1 MPQIF
6 FICVICAICGY
17 FRCKMPKIIIEFKD
31 VYKAFNGVLV
41 HNGINL
47 SISEGE
53 IMSLLGGSGS
63 GKSVLL
69 KELIG
74 LMRPDKGDI
83 VVMGNHVTHMNEE
96 ALIKLREHVGMLF
109 QGSALFDS
117 LTVFENIAYPLRE
130 HLQLTEKE
138 IQKRVAEKLL
148 LVGLSGIENK
158 MPAELSGGM
167 KKRVGLARA
176 IATEPD
182 IILYDEPTTGLDPI
196 TAQRIN
202 ELIIELQRKLGITTI
217 VVTHD
222 LHCVKTV
229 SDRIAMLYEGK
240 IVAVGTWEE
249 LATSNVPAVKD
260 FLSGN
265 ICL

>member
-1 MPQIF
+1 MSN
-6 FICVICAICGY
+6 
-17 FRCKMPKIIIEFKD
+17 IIIEFKN
-31 VYKAFNGVLV
+31 VYKSFNGILV

-47 SISEGE
+47 SILEGE
-53 IMSLLGGSGS
+53 IISLLGGSGS

-74 LMRPDKGDI
+74 LMKPDKGDI
-83 VVMGNHVTHMNEE
+83 LVLDNNVTQMNEE
-96 ALIKLREHVGMLF
+96 TLIELREHIGMLF
-109 QGSALFDS
+109 QGAALFDS

-130 HLQLTEKE
+130 HLKLTEKE
-138 IQKRVAEKLL
+138 IQNRVAEKLQV
-148 LVGLSGIENK
+148 VGLSGIEQK
-158 MPAELSGGM
+158 MPDELSGGM

-176 IATEPD
+176 IATEPE
-182 IILYDEPTTGLDPI
+182 IILYDEPTTGLDPM

-202 ELIIELQRKLGITTI
+202 DLIIELQRKLGITTI

-229 SDRIAMLYEGK
+229 SDRIAMLHEGK

-249 LATSNVPAVKD
+249 LVTSNIQVVQD
-260 FLSGN
+260 FISGN
-265 ICL
+265 ICV

>member
-1 MPQIF
+1 MSK
-6 FICVICAICGY
+6 V
-17 FRCKMPKIIIEFKD
+17 IIEFKD
-31 VYKAFNGVLV
+31 VYKSFNGLLV
-41 HNGINL
+41 HNGITL
-47 SISEGE
+47 SILEGE
-53 IMSLLGGSGS
+53 IISLLGGSGS

-74 LMRPDKGDI
+74 LMKPDKGNII
-83 VVMGNHVTHMNEE
+83 VLENNVTQMNED

-109 QGSALFDS
+109 QGAALFDS

-130 HLQLTEKE
+130 HLRLTEKE
-138 IQKRVAEKLL
+138 IQERVAEKLH
-148 LVGLSGIENK
+148 LVGLSGIGKK
-158 MPAELSGGM
+158 MPDELSGGM

-182 IILYDEPTTGLDPI
+182 IILYDEPTTGLDPM

-202 ELIIELQRKLGITTI
+202 DLIIELQRKLGITTI

-229 SDRIAMLYEGK
+229 SDRIAMLHEGK
-240 IVAVGTWEE
+240 IVAVGTWQE
-249 LATSNVPAVKD
+249 LVTSNIQVVQD
-260 FLSGN
+260 FISGN
-265 ICL
+265 ICV

>member
-1 MPQIF
+1 MAECILMSK
-6 FICVICAICGY
+6 V
-17 FRCKMPKIIIEFKD
+17 IIEFKD
-31 VYKAFNGVLV
+31 VCKSFNGLLV

-47 SISEGE
+47 SIVEGE
-53 IMSLLGGSGS
+53 IISLLGGSGS

-74 LMRPDKGDI
+74 LMKPDKGDI
-83 VVMGNHVTHMNEE
+83 VVFGKNVAQMKED

-130 HLQLTEKE
+130 HLHLTEKE
-138 IQKRVAEKLL
+138 IRERVAEKLR
-148 LVGLSGIENK
+148 LVGLSGIETK
-158 MPAELSGGM
+158 MPDELSGGM

-182 IILYDEPTTGLDPI
+182 IILYDEPTTGLDPM

-202 ELIIELQRKLGITTI
+202 ELIIELRRKLGITTI

-240 IVAVGTWEE
+240 IVTVGVWET
-249 LATSNVPAVKD
+249 LAASNIKAVKD
-260 FLSGN
+260 FISGT
-265 ICL
+265 ICD

>member
-1 MPQIF
+1 MSN
-6 FICVICAICGY
+6 
-17 FRCKMPKIIIEFKD
+17 IIIEFKE
-31 VYKAFNGVLV
+31 VYKSFNGILV

-47 SISEGE
+47 SIVKGE
-53 IMSLLGGSGS
+53 IISLLGGSGS

-74 LMRPDKGDI
+74 LMRPDKGKITVLD
-83 VVMGNHVTHMNEE
+83 HEVTQMNED
-96 ALIKLREHVGMLF
+96 ALIALREHIGMLF
-109 QGSALFDS
+109 QGAALFDS

-130 HLQLTEKE
+130 HLSLTEKE
-138 IQKRVAEKLL
+138 IQKRVAEKLHV
-148 LVGLSGIENK
+148 VGLGGIEKK

-176 IATEPD
+176 IATDPE

-202 ELIIELQRKLGITTI
+202 DLIIELQRKLGITTV

-229 SDRIAMLYEGK
+229 SDRIAMLHDGK

-249 LATSNVPAVKD
+249 LVTSNIQAIQD
-260 FLSGN
+260 FINGN
-265 ICL
+265 ICV

>member
-1 MPQIF
+1 MT
-6 FICVICAICGY
+6 
-17 FRCKMPKIIIEFKD
+17 KIVIEFKD
-31 VYKAFNGVLV
+31 VYKSFNGILV

-47 SISEGE
+47 SILEGE
-53 IMSLLGGSGS
+53 IISLLGGSGS

-74 LMRPDKGDI
+74 LMKPDKGDI
-83 VVMGNHVTHMNEE
+83 ILLDNNVTQMNEE
-96 ALIKLREHVGMLF
+96 ALIELREHIGMLF
-109 QGSALFDS
+109 QGAALFDS

-130 HLQLTEKE
+130 HLKLTERE
-138 IQKRVAEKLL
+138 IQERVAEKLQV
-148 LVGLSGIENK
+148 VGLSGIEEK

-176 IATEPD
+176 IATEPE
-182 IILYDEPTTGLDPI
+182 IILYDEPTTGLDPM

-202 ELIIELQRKLGITTI
+202 DLIIELQRKLGITTI

-229 SDRIAMLYEGK
+229 SDRIAMLHEGK

-249 LATSNVPAVKD
+249 LVTSNIQVVQD
-260 FLSGN
+260 FIGGKYFM
-265 ICL
+265 

>member
-1 MPQIF
+1 MS
-6 FICVICAICGY
+6 
-17 FRCKMPKIIIEFKD
+17 KIIIEFND
-31 VYKAFNGVLV
+31 VYKSFNGLLV
-41 HNGINL
+41 HNGITL
-47 SISEGE
+47 SILEGE
-53 IMSLLGGSGS
+53 IISLLGGSGS

-74 LMRPDKGDI
+74 LMKPDKGDI
-83 VVMGNHVTHMNEE
+83 IVLENNVTQMNED

-109 QGSALFDS
+109 QGAALFDS

-130 HLQLTEKE
+130 HLKLTEKE
-138 IQKRVAEKLL
+138 IQERVAEKLH
-148 LVGLSGIENK
+148 LVGLSGIGKK
-158 MPAELSGGM
+158 MPDELSGGM

-176 IATEPD
+176 IATEPE
-182 IILYDEPTTGLDPI
+182 IILYDEPTTGLDPM

-202 ELIIELQRKLGITTI
+202 DLIIELQRKLGITTI

-229 SDRIAMLYEGK
+229 SDRIAMLHEGK

-249 LATSNVPAVKD
+249 LVTSNIQVVQD
-260 FLSGN
+260 FISGN
-265 ICL
+265 ICV

>member
-1 MPQIF
+1 MT
-6 FICVICAICGY
+6 
-17 FRCKMPKIIIEFKD
+17 KIIIEFKD
-31 VYKAFNGVLV
+31 VYKSFNGILV

-47 SISEGE
+47 SIIEGE
-53 IMSLLGGSGS
+53 IISLLGGSGS

-74 LMRPDKGDI
+74 LMKPDKGDI
-83 VVMGNHVTHMNEE
+83 ILLDTNVTQMNEE
-96 ALIKLREHVGMLF
+96 ALIALREHIGMLF
-109 QGSALFDS
+109 QGAALFDS

-130 HLQLTEKE
+130 HLKLTEKE
-138 IQKRVAEKLL
+138 IQDRVADKLH
-148 LVGLSGIENK
+148 LVGLSGIEKK
-158 MPAELSGGM
+158 MPDELSGGM

-176 IATEPD
+176 IATEPK
-182 IILYDEPTTGLDPI
+182 IILYDEPTTGLDPM

-202 ELIIELQRKLGITTI
+202 DLIIELQKKLGITTI

-229 SDRIAMLYEGK
+229 SDRIAMLHEGK

-249 LATSNVPAVKD
+249 LVTSNIQVVQD
-260 FLSGN
+260 FISGN
-265 ICL
+265 ICV

>member
-1 MPQIF
+1 MSN
-6 FICVICAICGY
+6 
-17 FRCKMPKIIIEFKD
+17 IIIEFKN
-31 VYKAFNGVLV
+31 VYKSFNGILV

-47 SISEGE
+47 SILEGE
-53 IMSLLGGSGS
+53 IISLLGGSGS

-74 LMRPDKGDI
+74 LMKPDKGDI
-83 VVMGNHVTHMNEE
+83 LVLDNNVTQMNEE
-96 ALIKLREHVGMLF
+96 ALIELREHIGMLF
-109 QGSALFDS
+109 QGAALFDS

-130 HLQLTEKE
+130 HLKLTEKE
-138 IQKRVAEKLL
+138 IQNRVAEKLQV
-148 LVGLSGIENK
+148 VGLSGIEKK
-158 MPAELSGGM
+158 MPDELSGGM

-176 IATEPD
+176 IATEPE
-182 IILYDEPTTGLDPI
+182 IILYDEPTTGLDPM

-202 ELIIELQRKLGITTI
+202 DLIIELQRKLGITTI

-229 SDRIAMLYEGK
+229 SDRIAMLHEGK

-249 LATSNVPAVKD
+249 LVTSNIQVVQD
-260 FLSGN
+260 FISGN
-265 ICL
+265 ICV

>member
-1 MPQIF
+1 MSN
-6 FICVICAICGY
+6 
-17 FRCKMPKIIIEFKD
+17 IIIEFKN
-31 VYKAFNGVLV
+31 VYKSFNGILV

-47 SISEGE
+47 SILEGE
-53 IMSLLGGSGS
+53 IISLLGGSGS

-74 LMRPDKGDI
+74 LMKPDKGDI
-83 VVMGNHVTHMNEE
+83 TVLNQNVTQMNEE
-96 ALIKLREHVGMLF
+96 ALIALREHIGMLF
-109 QGSALFDS
+109 QGAALFDS

-130 HLQLTEKE
+130 HLKLAEKE
-138 IQKRVAEKLL
+138 IQDRVADKLH
-148 LVGLSGIENK
+148 LVGLSGIEKK
-158 MPAELSGGM
+158 MPDELSGGM

-176 IATEPD
+176 IATEPK
-182 IILYDEPTTGLDPI
+182 IILYDEPTTGLDPM

-202 ELIIELQRKLGITTI
+202 DLIIELQRKLGITTI

-229 SDRIAMLYEGK
+229 SDRIAMLHEGK

-249 LATSNVPAVKD
+249 LVTSNIQVVQD
-260 FLSGN
+260 FISGN
-265 ICL
+265 ICV

>member
-1 MPQIF
+1 MSK
-6 FICVICAICGY
+6 V
-17 FRCKMPKIIIEFKD
+17 IIEFKD
-31 VYKAFNGVLV
+31 IYKSFNGLLV

-47 SISEGE
+47 SILEGE
-53 IMSLLGGSGS
+53 IISLLGGSGS

-74 LMRPDKGDI
+74 LMKPDKGDI
-83 VVMGNHVTHMNEE
+83 IVQDNNVTQMNED

-130 HLQLTEKE
+130 HLKLTEKE
-138 IQKRVAEKLL
+138 IQERVAEKLH
-148 LVGLSGIENK
+148 LVGLSGIEKK
-158 MPAELSGGM
+158 MPDELSGGM

-176 IATEPD
+176 IATEPE
-182 IILYDEPTTGLDPI
+182 IILYDEPTTGLDPM

-202 ELIIELQRKLGITTI
+202 DLIIELQRKLGITTI

-229 SDRIAMLYEGK
+229 SDRIAMLHEGK

-249 LATSNVPAVKD
+249 LVASNIQVVQD
-260 FLSGN
+260 FISGN
-265 ICL
+265 ICV

>member
-1 MPQIF
+1 
-6 FICVICAICGY
+6 
-17 FRCKMPKIIIEFKD
+17 
-31 VYKAFNGVLV
+31 VYKSFNGILV

-47 SISEGE
+47 SIIEGE
-53 IMSLLGGSGS
+53 IISLLGGSGS

-74 LMRPDKGDI
+74 LMKPDKGDI
-83 VVMGNHVTHMNEE
+83 ILLDNNVTQMNEE
-96 ALIKLREHVGMLF
+96 ALIALREHIGMLF
-109 QGSALFDS
+109 QGAALFDS

-130 HLQLTEKE
+130 HLKLTEKE
-138 IQKRVAEKLL
+138 IQKRVADKLH
-148 LVGLSGIENK
+148 LVGLSGIEKK
-158 MPAELSGGM
+158 MPDELSGGM

-176 IATEPD
+176 IATEPK
-182 IILYDEPTTGLDPI
+182 IILYDEPTTGLDPM

-202 ELIIELQRKLGITTI
+202 DLIIELQKKLGITTI

-229 SDRIAMLYEGK
+229 SDRIAMLHEGK

-249 LATSNVPAVKD
+249 LVTSNIQVVQD
-260 FLSGN
+260 FISGN
-265 ICL
+265 ICV

>member
-1 MPQIF
+1 MSN
-6 FICVICAICGY
+6 
-17 FRCKMPKIIIEFKD
+17 IIIEFKN
-31 VYKAFNGVLV
+31 VYKSFNGILV

-47 SISEGE
+47 SILEGE
-53 IMSLLGGSGS
+53 IISLLGGSGS

-74 LMRPDKGDI
+74 LMKPDKGDI
-83 VVMGNHVTHMNEE
+83 LVLDNNVTQMNEE
-96 ALIKLREHVGMLF
+96 ALIELREHIGMLF
-109 QGSALFDS
+109 QGAALFDS

-130 HLQLTEKE
+130 HLKLTEKE
-138 IQKRVAEKLL
+138 IQDRVAEKLQV
-148 LVGLSGIENK
+148 VGLSGIEEK
-158 MPAELSGGM
+158 MPDELSGGM

-176 IATEPD
+176 IATEPE
-182 IILYDEPTTGLDPI
+182 IILYDEPTTGLDPM

-202 ELIIELQRKLGITTI
+202 DLIIELQRKLGITTI

-229 SDRIAMLYEGK
+229 SDRIAMLHEGK

-249 LATSNVPAVKD
+249 LVTSNIQVVQD
-260 FLSGN
+260 FISGN
-265 ICL
+265 ICV

>member
-1 MPQIF
+1 MSN
-6 FICVICAICGY
+6 V
-17 FRCKMPKIIIEFKD
+17 IIEFKD
-31 VYKAFNGVLV
+31 VYKSFNGLLV

-47 SISEGE
+47 SILEGE
-53 IMSLLGGSGS
+53 IISLLGGSGS

-74 LMRPDKGDI
+74 LMKPDKGDI
-83 VVMGNHVTHMNEE
+83 ILLDNNVTQMNEE
-96 ALIKLREHVGMLF
+96 ALIELREHIGMLF
-109 QGSALFDS
+109 QGAALFDS

-130 HLQLTEKE
+130 HLKLTERE
-138 IQKRVAEKLL
+138 IQERVAEKLQV
-148 LVGLSGIENK
+148 VGLSGIEEK

-176 IATEPD
+176 IATEPE
-182 IILYDEPTTGLDPI
+182 IILYDEPTTGLDPM

-202 ELIIELQRKLGITTI
+202 DLIIELQRKLGITTI

-229 SDRIAMLYEGK
+229 SDRIAMLHEGK

-249 LATSNVPAVKD
+249 LVTSNIQVVQD
-260 FLSGN
+260 FIDGKYFM
-265 ICL
+265 

>member
-1 MPQIF
+1 MI
-6 FICVICAICGY
+6 ILGNSY
-17 FRCKMPKIIIEFKD
+17 LWYLCKSVSSFMSRVIIEFKD
-31 VYKAFNGVLV
+31 VYKSFNGLPV

-47 SISEGE
+47 SILEGE

-74 LMRPDKGDI
+74 LMKPDKGDI
-83 VVMGNHVTHMNEE
+83 MVFGKNVTLMKEDE
-96 ALIKLREHVGMLF
+96 LIQLREHVGMLF
-109 QGSALFDS
+109 QGAALFDS

-138 IQKRVAEKLL
+138 IQERVAEKLQ
-148 LVGLSGIENK
+148 LVGLGGIENK

-182 IILYDEPTTGLDPI
+182 IILYDEPTTGLDPM

-202 ELIIELQRKLGITTI
+202 ELIIELQKKLGITTI

-229 SDRIAMLYEGK
+229 SDRIAMLHEGK
-240 IVAVGTWEE
+240 IVMVGTWEE
-249 LATSNVPAVKD
+249 LATSTIQVVKD
-260 FLSGN
+260 FISGT
-265 ICL
+265 ICE

>member
-1 MPQIF
+1 MSQ
-6 FICVICAICGY
+6 V
-17 FRCKMPKIIIEFKD
+17 IIEFKD
-31 VYKAFNGVLV
+31 VCKSFNGLWV

-47 SISEGE
+47 SIQEGE

-74 LMRPDKGDI
+74 LLKPDSGDI
-83 VVMGNHVTHMNEE
+83 IVMGSNVTHMSEE

-117 LTVFENIAYPLRE
+117 LSVFENIAYPLRE
-130 HLQLTEKE
+130 HLRLTEKE
-138 IQKRVAEKLL
+138 IRDRVAEKLQ
-148 LVGLSGIENK
+148 LVGLSGIETK
-158 MPAELSGGM
+158 MPDELSGGM

-196 TAQRIN
+196 TARRIN
-202 ELIIELQRKLGITTI
+202 ELIVDLQKKLGVTTI

-222 LHCVKTV
+222 LHCVRTV
-229 SDRIAMLYEGK
+229 SDRIAMIYEGK
-240 IVAVGTWEE
+240 IVATGTWEE
-249 LATSNVPAVKD
+249 LKASNIQAIKD
-260 FLSGN
+260 FIGGKYFL
-265 ICL
+265 

>member
-1 MPQIF
+1 MSN
-6 FICVICAICGY
+6 
-17 FRCKMPKIIIEFKD
+17 IIIEFKD
-31 VYKAFNGVLV
+31 VYKSFNGILV

-47 SISEGE
+47 SILEGE
-53 IMSLLGGSGS
+53 IISLLGGSGS

-74 LMRPDKGDI
+74 LMKPDKGDI
-83 VVMGNHVTHMNEE
+83 ILLDNNVTQMNED

-109 QGSALFDS
+109 QGAALFDS

-130 HLQLTEKE
+130 HLKLTEKE
-138 IQKRVAEKLL
+138 IQDRVADKLH
-148 LVGLSGIENK
+148 LVGLSGIEKK
-158 MPAELSGGM
+158 MPDELSGGM

-176 IATEPD
+176 IATEPK
-182 IILYDEPTTGLDPI
+182 IILYDEPTTGLDPM

-202 ELIIELQRKLGITTI
+202 DLIIELQKKLGITTI

-229 SDRIAMLYEGK
+229 SDRIAMLHEGK

-249 LATSNVPAVKD
+249 LVTSNIQVVQD
-260 FLSGN
+260 FISGN
-265 ICL
+265 ICV

>member
-1 MPQIF
+1 MSN
-6 FICVICAICGY
+6 
-17 FRCKMPKIIIEFKD
+17 IIIEFKN
-31 VYKAFNGVLV
+31 VYKSFNGILV

-47 SISEGE
+47 SILEGE
-53 IMSLLGGSGS
+53 IISLLGGSGS

-74 LMRPDKGDI
+74 LMKPDKGDI
-83 VVMGNHVTHMNEE
+83 LVLDNNVTQMNEE
-96 ALIKLREHVGMLF
+96 ALIELREHIGMLF
-109 QGSALFDS
+109 QGAALFDS

-130 HLQLTEKE
+130 HLKLTEKE
-138 IQKRVAEKLL
+138 IQDRVAEKLQV
-148 LVGLSGIENK
+148 VGLSGIEEK
-158 MPAELSGGM
+158 MPDELSGGM

-176 IATEPD
+176 IATEPE
-182 IILYDEPTTGLDPI
+182 IILYDEPTTGLDPM

-202 ELIIELQRKLGITTI
+202 DLIIELQRKLGITTI

-229 SDRIAMLYEGK
+229 SDRIAMLHEGK

-249 LATSNVPAVKD
+249 LVTSNIQVVQD
-260 FLSGN
+260 FIGGKYFM
-265 ICL
+265 

>member
-1 MPQIF
+1 MSK
-6 FICVICAICGY
+6 V
-17 FRCKMPKIIIEFKD
+17 IIEFKD
-31 VYKAFNGVLV
+31 VYKSFNGLLV
-41 HNGINL
+41 HNGISL
-47 SISEGE
+47 SIFEGE

-74 LMRPDKGDI
+74 LIKPDKGI
-83 VVMGNHVTHMNEE
+83 IMLMNENVHQMRE
-96 ALIKLREHVGMLF
+96 EDLFKLREHVGMLF
-109 QGSALFDS
+109 QSAALFDS

-130 HLQLTEKE
+130 HFKLTEKE
-138 IQKRVAEKLL
+138 IKEVVEEKLQ
-148 LVGLSGIENK
+148 LVGLIGIENK

-176 IATEPD
+176 FATEPE

-202 ELIIELQRKLGITTI
+202 ELIIELRKKLGITAI

-240 IVAVGTWEE
+240 IVAIGTWEE
-249 LATSNVPAVKD
+249 LKASNIQTVKE
-260 FLSGN
+260 FISGN
-265 ICL
+265 ICV

>member
-1 MPQIF
+1 MS
-6 FICVICAICGY
+6 
-17 FRCKMPKIIIEFKD
+17 KIIIEFKD
-31 VYKAFNGVLV
+31 VYKSFNGILV

-47 SISEGE
+47 SILEGE
-53 IMSLLGGSGS
+53 IISLLGGSGS

-74 LMRPDKGDI
+74 LMKPDKGDI
-83 VVMGNHVTHMNEE
+83 TVLNQSVTQMNEE
-96 ALIKLREHVGMLF
+96 ALIALREHIGMLF
-109 QGSALFDS
+109 QGAALFDS

-130 HLQLTEKE
+130 HLKLTEKE
-138 IQKRVAEKLL
+138 IQERVAEKLQV
-148 LVGLSGIENK
+148 VGLSGIEKK
-158 MPAELSGGM
+158 MPDELSGGM

-176 IATEPD
+176 IATEPK
-182 IILYDEPTTGLDPI
+182 IILYDEPTTGLDPM

-202 ELIIELQRKLGITTI
+202 DLIIELQRKLGITTI

-229 SDRIAMLYEGK
+229 SDRIAMLHEGK

-249 LATSNVPAVKD
+249 LVSSNIQVVKG
-260 FLSGN
+260 FISGN
-265 ICL
+265 ICV

>member
-1 MPQIF
+1 M
-6 FICVICAICGY
+6 AD
-17 FRCKMPKIIIEFKD
+17 IIIEFND
-31 VYKAFNGVLV
+31 VCKSFNGYLV
-41 HNGINL
+41 HDGINL
-47 SISEGE
+47 AIFQGE

-74 LMRPDKGDI
+74 LIKPDKGGII
-83 VVMGNHVTHMNEE
+83 VLGRNVTEMAES
-96 ALIKLREHVGMLF
+96 ALIRLREHIGMLF
-109 QGSALFDS
+109 QGAALFDS
-117 LTVFENIAYPLRE
+117 LTVFENVAYPLRE
-130 HLQLTEKE
+130 HLKLTEKE
-138 IQKRVAEKLL
+138 IRERVNEKLH
-148 LVGLSGIENK
+148 LVGLGNIEDK
-158 MPAELSGGM
+158 MPEELSGGM

-176 IATEPD
+176 IATNPD

-202 ELIIELQRKLGITTI
+202 ELILDLQEKLGITTI

-229 SDRIAMLYEGK
+229 SDRIAMLYGGK
-240 IVAVGTWEE
+240 IVTVGTWEE
-249 LATSNVPAVKD
+249 LTSSHIKVVRD
-260 FLSGN
+260 FINYS

>member
-1 MPQIF
+1 MSN
-6 FICVICAICGY
+6 
-17 FRCKMPKIIIEFKD
+17 IIIEFKD
-31 VYKAFNGVLV
+31 VYKSFNGVLV

-47 SISEGE
+47 SILEGE
-53 IMSLLGGSGS
+53 IISLLGGSGS

-74 LMRPDKGDI
+74 LMKPDKGDI
-83 VVMGNHVTHMNEE
+83 ILLDNNVTQMNED
-96 ALIKLREHVGMLF
+96 ALIALREHIGMLF
-109 QGSALFDS
+109 QGAALFDS

-130 HLQLTEKE
+130 HLKLTEKE
-138 IQKRVAEKLL
+138 IQERVAEKLH
-148 LVGLSGIENK
+148 LVGLSGIEKK
-158 MPAELSGGM
+158 MPDELSGGM

-176 IATEPD
+176 IATEPK
-182 IILYDEPTTGLDPI
+182 IILYDEPTTGLDPM

-202 ELIIELQRKLGITTI
+202 DLIIELQKKLGMTTI

-229 SDRIAMLYEGK
+229 SDRIAMLHEGK

-249 LATSNVPAVKD
+249 LVSSNIQVVKD
-260 FLSGN
+260 FISGN
-265 ICL
+265 ICV

>member
-1 MPQIF
+1 MS
-6 FICVICAICGY
+6 
-17 FRCKMPKIIIEFKD
+17 KIIIEFKD
-31 VYKAFNGVLV
+31 VYKSFNGLIV

-47 SISEGE
+47 SILEGE
-53 IMSLLGGSGS
+53 IISLLGGSGS

-74 LMRPDKGDI
+74 LTKPDRGNII
-83 VVMGNHVTHMNEE
+83 VMDKNVTQLREDD
-96 ALIKLREHVGMLF
+96 LIKLREHVGMLF

-117 LTVFENIAYPLRE
+117 LTVFENVAYPLRE
-130 HLQLTEKE
+130 HLKLTEEEIKE
-138 IQKRVAEKLL
+138 RVAEKLK
-148 LVGLSGIENK
+148 LVGLSGIETK

-202 ELIIELQRKLGITTI
+202 ELIIELRRKLGITTI

-229 SDRIAMLYEGK
+229 SDRIAMLYDGK
-240 IVAVGTWEE
+240 ILTVGTWEQ
-249 LATSNVPAVKD
+249 LATSGLQAVKD
-260 FLSGN
+260 FISGN

>member
-1 MPQIF
+1 MS
-6 FICVICAICGY
+6 
-17 FRCKMPKIIIEFKD
+17 KIIIEFKD
-31 VYKAFNGVLV
+31 VYKSFNGLIV

-47 SISEGE
+47 SILEGE
-53 IMSLLGGSGS
+53 IISLLGGSGS

-74 LMRPDKGDI
+74 LMKPDRGNII
-83 VVMGNHVTHMNEE
+83 VMDKNVTQLREDD
-96 ALIKLREHVGMLF
+96 LIKLREHVGMLF

-117 LTVFENIAYPLRE
+117 LTVFENVAYPLRE
-130 HLQLTEKE
+130 HLKLTEEEIKE
-138 IQKRVAEKLL
+138 RVAEKLK
-148 LVGLSGIENK
+148 LVGLSGIETK

-202 ELIIELQRKLGITTI
+202 ELIIELRRKLGITTI

-229 SDRIAMLYEGK
+229 SDRIAMLYDGK
-240 IVAVGTWEE
+240 ILTVGTWEQ
-249 LATSNVPAVKD
+249 LATSGLQAVKD
-260 FLSGN
+260 FISGN

>member
-1 MPQIF
+1 MKKP
-6 FICVICAICGY
+6 
-17 FRCKMPKIIIEFKD
+17 IIEIKNL
-31 VYKAFNGVLV
+31 YKSFNSHPVL
-41 HNGINL
+41 NDINL
-47 SISEGE
+47 SVQEGE
-53 IMSLLGGSGS
+53 IISLLGASGT

-74 LMRPDKGDI
+74 LIKPDKGDI
-83 VVMGNHVTHMNEE
+83 FVMGKNVAQMNED
-96 ALIKLREHVGMLF
+96 ALIKLRVHVGMLF
-109 QGSALFDS
+109 QGAALFDS

-130 HLQLTEKE
+130 HLHLSEAE
-138 IQKRVAEKLL
+138 IRSRVSEKLQ
-148 LVGLSGIENK
+148 LVGLKGIESK
-158 MPAELSGGM
+158 MPEELSGGM

-176 IATEPD
+176 IATDPE

-202 ELIIELQRKLGITTI
+202 VLIMELQKKLGITTI

-229 SDRIAMLYEGK
+229 SDRIAMLHEGK
-240 IVAVGTWEE
+240 IIVVGTWQEIASCPLKE
-249 LATSNVPAVKD
+249 VKD
-260 FLSGN
+260 FISGN

>member
-1 MPQIF
+1 MS
-6 FICVICAICGY
+6 
-17 FRCKMPKIIIEFKD
+17 RIIIEFKD
-31 VYKAFNGVLV
+31 VHKSFNGVLV
-41 HNGINL
+41 HDGINL
-47 SISEGE
+47 SVREGE
-53 IMSLLGGSGS
+53 IISLLGGSGS
-63 GKSVLL
+63 GKSVLI

-74 LMRPDKGDI
+74 LIQPDKGEI
-83 VVMGNHVTHMNEE
+83 VVLEHTITRMNEN
-96 ALIKLREHVGMLF
+96 ALIKLRERVGMLF

-117 LTVFENIAYPLRE
+117 LTVFENIAYPFRE
-130 HLQLTEKE
+130 HLKLTEDE
-138 IQKRVAEKLL
+138 IRKRVAEKLK
-148 LVGLSGIENK
+148 LVGLRGIEAK

-176 IATEPD
+176 IATEPE

-196 TAQRIN
+196 NAQRIN
-202 ELIIELQRKLGITTI
+202 ELIVELRRKLGITTI

-249 LATSNVPAVKD
+249 LTKSNIQAVKD

-265 ICL
+265 ICV

>member
-1 MPQIF
+1 MKKP
-6 FICVICAICGY
+6 
-17 FRCKMPKIIIEFKD
+17 IIEIKNL
-31 VYKAFNGVLV
+31 YKSFNNHPVL
-41 HNGINL
+41 NDITL
-47 SISEGE
+47 SVQEGE
-53 IMSLLGGSGS
+53 IISLLGASGT

-74 LMRPDKGDI
+74 LIKPDKGDI
-83 VVMGNHVTHMNEE
+83 FVMGKNVAQMNED
-96 ALIKLREHVGMLF
+96 ALIKLRVHVGMLF
-109 QGSALFDS
+109 QGAALFDS

-130 HLQLTEKE
+130 HLNLSEVE
-138 IQKRVAEKLL
+138 IRSRVSEKLQ
-148 LVGLSGIENK
+148 LVGLKGIEAK
-158 MPAELSGGM
+158 MPDELSGGM

-176 IATEPD
+176 IATDPE

-202 ELIIELQRKLGITTI
+202 DLIMELQKKLGITTI

-229 SDRIAMLYEGK
+229 SDRIAMLHEGK
-240 IVAVGTWEE
+240 IIVVGTWQEIASCPLKE
-249 LATSNVPAVKD
+249 VKD
-260 FLSGN
+260 FISGN